1 MAETGTEK
9 RRHDQPVLVRLT
21 AEQLEQVDRAAAAVG
36 LNRTGW
42 IRMVLLKASAEQLDG
57 KRKR

>member
-21 AEQLEQVDRAAAAVG
+21 AEQLEQVDRAAEAVG

-42 IRMVLLKASAEQLDG
+42 IRMVLLKASSEHPGG

>member
-1 MAETGTEK
+1 MAETETEK
-9 RRHDQPVLVRLT
+9 RRHNQPVLVRLT
-21 AEQLEQVDRAAAAVG
+21 AEQLERVDRAAEAVG

-42 IRMVLLKASAEQLDG
+42 IRMVLLKAAGEQLAG